1 MRLSLRQR
9 LGSSWSSRKGFWRW
23 GYKSKVGMEDANWRR
38 LLKCGCNLIHH
49 HHSTQKTIV
58 CATGLIIWLF
68 ENEIESAEKYA
79 EIARESDSYNP
90 AAFVNLGNCHFQRGD
105 VEKAKVCNHT
115 KWSVCKESAKKYF
128 SIYIVDFYPSAAP
141 CAFADGDEDFVLGVV
156 HGGAGQWRLLCRGKI
171 SLICLVHLCKIVTFV
186 SRYDLYFCK

>member
-1 MRLSLRQR
+1 M
-9 LGSSWSSRKGFWRW
+9 GRW

-49 HHSTQKTIV
+49 HHSTHKTIV

-115 KWSVCKESAKKYF
+115 KWSVWKVLKKILF
-128 SIYIVDFYPSAAP
+128 NLHS
-141 CAFADGDEDFVLGVV
+141 
-156 HGGAGQWRLLCRGKI
+156 RLLPIRCPLCFCWWWWRFCFR
-171 SLICLVHLCKIVTFV
+171 SCTWWRWTMTPLV
-186 SRYDLYFCK
+186 